1 MHARREPT
9 PPYALVQSAV
19 QVARPDLP
27 TTSRAGRRIAFF
39 LHSLEMG
46 GAQKMTLRLAGGLAR
61 AGYSVDI
68 VVAQAD
74 GPLLN
79 EVSPEVGLVVLPLAP
94 RRRAG
99 GRAARVRAAIPA
111 LARYVRERRPAALI
125 AGANHVSIATVLAR
139 VVAREPDT
147 RLILRATNPVWRP
160 GGSRLK
166 RAVARLLFP
175 RADLVIAVSEPVAAD
190 HAGALGARVPVEVI
204 PEPAIAADFGERLAA
219 PPFHPWIEDGAE
231 LVVSIGRLVR
241 QKDHRALIE
250 AFVAVRALRPTARLL
265 IVGDGPLKTEL
276 IELRHRLGLDKVIAF
291 AGAVDNPLPA
301 LRRARC
307 FAMPSA
313 WEGLGI
319 AAIEAVAAGC
329 PVVAVDSPAVRWALR
344 NGTLGRLVPAGDRAV
359 LAAAIADQVRQSA
372 HRRPAAV
379 RALDFTLEAA
389 VRRYGAALDRLCG
402 AS

>member
-27 TTSRAGRRIAFF
+27 ATSRAGRRIAFF

-147 RLILRATNPVWRP
+147 RLILRATNPVWRR

-204 PEPAIAADFGERLAA
+204 PEPAIGADFGERLAA

-265 IVGDGPLKTEL
+265 IVGDGPLKAEL
-276 IELRHRLGLDKVIAF
+276 IDLRHRLGLDKVIAF

-301 LRRARC
+301 LRSARC

-313 WEGLGI
+313 WEGLGV
-319 AAIEAVAAGC
+319 AAIEAIAAGC
-329 PVVAVDSPAVRWALR
+329 PVVAADTPAVRWALR
-344 NGTLGRLVPAGDRAV
+344 DGALGRLVPVSDSKAF
-359 LAAAIADQVRQSA
+359 AAAIVDQLRQSA
-372 HRRPAAV
+372 QRRPAAV

-389 VRRYGAALDRLCG
+389 VRRYGAVLDRLCG